1 MLIQA
6 LAEYA
11 DTRLQEQLDDLSFET
26 KPVPYFL
33 EIGRDG
39 SFLGLI
45 PRTEEV
51 QRGKKII
58 KQTQALR
65 VPKSPVNRNSG
76 EHPLLACDEFRYVLG
91 NEEKHRKKHLA
102 FVALLEAAAAATSE
116 PALQSCVAFY
126 GRADQ
131 VAAARSALADQ
142 KMPAGAVIALSAD
155 GPVVAHNTVR
165 QYWLEHYR
173 KANADRNQKGGEGMC
188 LISGKIG
195 PIAPTHEK
203 VKGVGSLGGQQA
215 GVSLMSFDKDA
226 FCSYG
231 WEQNANSP
239 VSPERA
245 AAYVLALNDLL
256 KRGNASRIDR
266 CGVGFLFWTKKFIE
280 KTPISIVEEADPE
293 QVKQLFLLDEGSLRL
308 SPNEFYLLGVS
319 GNGGRLLVRFW
330 IHENLE
336 AVLKNVAAWFKGLR
350 IASPFTGEIAEPPK
364 LWQLL
369 ASLAREEPPPDRAI
383 QLIRR
388 AILGQPLGVTIL
400 SGALARLR
408 VVPGKERLSPVRA
421 GLIRLCVNDR
431 YGEPKMTEALD
442 PNLNH
447 PAYMCGRLLALYDG
461 LQYQAQGEVNANV
474 SDRYYALASA
484 YPALAFPKLS
494 ELGLRHLKK
503 LRRDKPGAAVN
514 IEKEIQEIHLRLA
527 GSGAKFPPRLSLEDQ
542 GRFAIGYHHQR
553 AESMARAVA
562 RKQERRQNESREE
575 NQL

>member
-1 MLIQA
+1 
-6 LAEYA
+6 
-11 DTRLQEQLDDLSFET
+11 
-26 KPVPYFL
+26 
-33 EIGRDG
+33 
-39 SFLGLI
+39 
-45 PRTEEV
+45 
-51 QRGKKII
+51 
-58 KQTQALR
+58 
-65 VPKSPVNRNSG
+65 
-76 EHPLLACDEFRYVLG
+76 
-91 NEEKHRKKHLA
+91 
-102 FVALLEAAAAATSE
+102 
-116 PALQSCVAFY
+116 
-126 GRADQ
+126 
-131 VAAARSALADQ
+131 
-142 KMPAGAVIALSAD
+142 
-155 GPVVAHNTVR
+155 VVAHNTVR
-165 QYWLEHYR
+165 QYWREHYR

-364 LWQLL
+364 SHPRT
-369 ASLAREEPPPDRAI
+369 APFN
-383 QLIRR
+383 
-388 AILGQPLGVTIL
+388 L
-400 SGALARLR
+400 SGA
-408 VVPGKERLSPVRA
+408 PFS
-421 GLIRLCVNDR
+421 
-431 YGEPKMTEALD
+431 
-442 PNLNH
+442 
-447 PAYMCGRLLALYDG
+447 
-461 LQYQAQGEVNANV
+461 
-474 SDRYYALASA
+474 ASRSA
-484 YPALAFPKLS
+484 
-494 ELGLRHLKK
+494 
-503 LRRDKPGAAVN
+503 
-514 IEKEIQEIHLRLA
+514 
-527 GSGAKFPPRLSLEDQ
+527 
-542 GRFAIGYHHQR
+542 
-553 AESMARAVA
+553 
-562 RKQERRQNESREE
+562 
-575 NQL
+575 

>member
-11 DTRLQEQLDDLSFET
+11 DTRLQDQLNDLAFET

-39 SFLGLI
+39 TFLNLVE
-45 PRTEEV
+45 RTEQV
-51 QRGKKII
+51 QRGKKTV
-58 KQTQALR
+58 KQTQTLLI
-65 VPKSPVNRNSG
+65 PKSPVNRNTG
-76 EHPLLACDEFRYVLG
+76 EHPLLACDDMKYVLG
-91 NEEKHRKKHLA
+91 DEKKHIA
-102 FVALLEAAAAATSE
+102 FVDLLKKAAAATSD

-126 GRADQ
+126 ERPDQ
-131 VAAARSALADQ
+131 VDAARKALADH
-142 KMPAGAVIALSAD
+142 KTPAGAVIALSAS
-155 GPVVAHNTVR
+155 GPVVARDVVR
-165 QYWLEHYR
+165 RYWREHYR
-173 KANADRNQKGGEGMC
+173 GANAARNEKGGEGMC

-203 VKGVGSLGGQQA
+203 IKGLASLGGQSA
-215 GVSLMSFDKDA
+215 GVSLMSFDKEA

-245 AAYVLALNDLL
+245 AAYVLALNHLL
-256 KRGNASRIDR
+256 KRDNASRIDH
-266 CGVGFLFWTKKFIE
+266 CGVGFLFWTKLLVE
-280 KTPISIVEEADPE
+280 KTPISILEEADPE
-293 QVKQLFLLDEGSLRL
+293 QVRQLLLLDESGLYL
-308 SPNEFYLLGVS
+308 DPNEFYLLGVS

-336 AVLKNVAAWFKGLR
+336 KVQRNVAGWFKGLR
-350 IASPFTGEIAEPPK
+350 ISSPFTGGIADPPK

-369 ASLAREEPPPDRAI
+369 ASLAHDEPPPDRAI

-388 AILGQPLGVTIL
+388 AILGQSLGKTIL
-400 SGALARLR
+400 AGALGRLR
-408 VVPGKERLSPVRA
+408 VASGADKLSPVRA
-421 GLIRLCVNDR
+421 GLIRLCVNDQN
-431 YGEPKMTEALD
+431 GEPKMSEELD

-447 PAYMCGRLLALYDG
+447 PAYLCGRLLALYDG

-474 SDRYYALASA
+474 SDRYYSLAST

-494 ELGLRHLKK
+494 DLGLKHLRK

-514 IEKEIQEIHLRLA
+514 IEKEVQEIHARLA
-527 GSGAKFPPRLSLEDQ
+527 ASGAKFPPPLSLEDQ

-553 AESMARAVA
+553 AESMARAVT
-562 RKQERRQNESREE
+562 KKHERQQNASREE
-575 NQL
+575 N